1 MYCIFSIFTVF
12 PCDEEEIKFYDN
24 TKKKMGLIYIFLNF
38 VMFMAIYG
46 VYTESKIWYFFHIKS
61 IPRKNLFIAFCSW

>member
-46 VYTESKIWYFFHIKS
+46 VYTESKI
-61 IPRKNLFIAFCSW
+61 